1 MKPAIGPATSA
12 NVAHLRYVTDAEPGI
27 RRRREGKCFVY
38 VGSEGKRVRNPEHL
52 RRIKSLAIPPAWE
65 DVWICA
71 SKDGHLQATGRDQ
84 KGRKQYCYHPRWR
97 EVRDDTKY
105 HRILEFGA
113 KLPRLRRRCARD
125 LAARGLPRKKVLAA
139 IVSLLETTLI
149 RVGNEEYA
157 RDNKSFGLTSMR
169 DRHLATAS
177 GELRFEFQGKSKVAH
192 SISVSDP
199 RLARIVKRCHDLP
212 GYTLFQYL
220 DEDGQRHAIEAAH
233 VNAYLR
239 EAMGDDFTTK
249 DFRTWAGTVLA
260 YKALSELREF
270 DSQAQAKKNVITAI
284 ESVAKK
290 LGNTKNVCRKCYIH
304 PEIIDSYIDRSFS
317 AVVNEKIKRTID
329 EKRLRREE
337 AVVMALLRERLKRE
351 DKTFVRR
358 RASKTT
364 SMRARP

>member
-1 MKPAIGPATSA
+1 M
-12 NVAHLRYVTDAEPGI
+12 RYVTDAEPGI
-27 RRRREGKCFVY
+27 RRRREDKRFVY
-38 VGSEGKRVRNPEHL
+38 VGSEGKKVRNLRHL

-71 SKDGHLQATGRDQ
+71 SDDGHLQATGRDQ

-105 HRILEFGA
+105 PRILEFEA
-113 KLPRLRRRCARD
+113 KLPRLRKRCARD
-125 LAARGLPRKKVLAA
+125 LAARGLPRKKVLAV

-169 DRHLATAS
+169 DRHVATAS
-177 GELRFEFQGKSKVAH
+177 GELCFEFQGKSKVAH

-199 RLARIVKRCHDLP
+199 RLARIVRRCRDLP

-260 YKALSELREF
+260 YKALSELSEF

-290 LGNTKNVCRKCYIH
+290 LGNTKSVCRNCYIH
-304 PEIIDSYIDRSFS
+304 PEIIESYIDRSFF
-317 AVVNEKIKRTID
+317 AVVNEKIKRTMD
-329 EKRLRREE
+329 EKPLRREE

-351 DKTFVRR
+351 DKTFARR

-364 SMRARP
+364 SMQARP